1 MNTILAITDS
11 ASHLLT
17 AILALNSVV
26 GLLFKLYVD
35 SKNEIIKTLKE
46 INTNRELEIKK
57 LREEHKSE
65 QARIEIELKE
75 SKTHEQLV
83 IEKLMIAFDKSN
95 MTLEEVL
102 KLYKNE

>member
-1 MNTILAITDS
+1 MLLAITDS
-11 ASHLLT
+11 VGHLLT

-35 SKNEIIKTLKE
+35 SKNENIKTLKE
-46 INTNRELEIKK
+46 INTKKELEIQK
-57 LREEHKSE
+57 LKEEHKSE
-65 QARIEIELKE
+65 QTRIEIELKE

-83 IEKLMIAFDKSN
+83 IEKLMIAFEKSN